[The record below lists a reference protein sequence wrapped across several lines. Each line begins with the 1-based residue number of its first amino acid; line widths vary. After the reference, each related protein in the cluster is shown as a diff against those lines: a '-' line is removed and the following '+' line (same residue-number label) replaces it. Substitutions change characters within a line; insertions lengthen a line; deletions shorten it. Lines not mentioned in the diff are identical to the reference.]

1 MSTESLR
8 VNLAFSDR
16 QMHDVACA
24 IALCVDSLR
33 EQQRELIMN
42 VITQNESESAIE
54 LYNQLAGIGP
64 LLSTCISTLMR

>member
-1 MSTESLR
+1 
-8 VNLAFSDR
+8 
-16 QMHDVACA
+16 MHDVACA
-24 IALCVDSLR
+24 IALCVDPV
-33 EQQRELIMN
+33 RELIMN

>member
-1 MSTESLR
+1 
-8 VNLAFSDR
+8 
-16 QMHDVACA
+16 MHDVACA

-54 LYNQLAGIGP
+54 LYMNKRP
-64 LLSTCISTLMR
+64 

>member
-54 LYNQLAGIGP
+54 QRP
-64 LLSTCISTLMR
+64 